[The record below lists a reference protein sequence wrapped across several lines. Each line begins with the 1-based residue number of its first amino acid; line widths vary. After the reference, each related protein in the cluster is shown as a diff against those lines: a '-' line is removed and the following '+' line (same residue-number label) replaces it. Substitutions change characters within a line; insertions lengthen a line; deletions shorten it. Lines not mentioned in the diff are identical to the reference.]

1 MFELSLKLFSNLKL
15 YFTDT
20 ETPSIICPDD
30 LFEIASN
37 SDSAIVT
44 WHDPTVGDNSG
55 ITPVFNPPPSH
66 HSGDVFPEGTTIVT
80 ISVSD
85 NANNI
90 NRCSFKVIVKRTY
103 KLSDL
108 DPVRKIGFVVSF
120 LTVFVF
126 GLPDQGMIL
135 LLVRS
140 SPKTNCHSFQSRFS
154 QLIYDPEV

>member
-44 WHDPTVGDNSG
+44 WHDPTVSDNSG

-80 ISVSD
+80 ISVYD
-85 NANNI
+85 IANNI
-90 NRCSFKVIVKRTY
+90 NRCSFKVIVKRSSTVYERTY

-108 DPVRKIGFVVSF
+108 DPVRKIGFVMLS
-120 LTVFVF
+120 VF
-126 GLPDQGMIL
+126 
-135 LLVRS
+135 
-140 SPKTNCHSFQSRFS
+140 
-154 QLIYDPEV
+154 